1 MPSADHYAYFAE
13 AALSW
18 FAEAHLMRQE
28 PDGGRERLACGL
40 FARSARCALVALCA
54 AQGTP
59 RDAATL
65 NLLSLV
71 EPLDIG
77 PPRQV
82 ERMNAA
88 ARLLSRV
95 LVLDQCDAG
104 AGYVTRDLFDRA
116 DVVAC
121 EAAAKLLVELCC
133 RRLLRCGWED
143 ALIRFEPFRTAPMT
157 DTHLWSRR
165 AIDLSTRRVSR

>member
-1 MPSADHYAYFAE
+1 MPSTDHYAYFAE
-13 AALSW
+13 AALSC

-59 RDAATL
+59 GDAATV

-71 EPLDIG
+71 APLDRG
-77 PPRQV
+77 RLRQAQ
-82 ERMNAA
+82 RAYAA

-104 AGYVTRDLFDRA
+104 AGYVTRDLFDRT
-116 DVVAC
+116 DMLAC
-121 EAAAKLLVELCC
+121 EAAAKVLIELCC
-133 RRLLRCGWED
+133 RHLLRCGWED
-143 ALIRFEPFRTAPMT
+143 ALVRFEPFRTAPMT
-157 DTHLWSRR
+157 DTRLWSRR
-165 AIDLSTRRVSR
+165 AVDLSTRRVSR